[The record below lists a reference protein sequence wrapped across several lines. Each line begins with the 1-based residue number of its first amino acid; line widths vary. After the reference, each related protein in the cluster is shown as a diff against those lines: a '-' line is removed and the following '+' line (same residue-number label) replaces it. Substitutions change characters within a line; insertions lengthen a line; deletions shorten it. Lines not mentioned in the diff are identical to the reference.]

1 MPLGDK
7 PRYATTSTGARW
19 PRLAVDSDRRRS
31 SNEEALLCPRMS
43 PRHPQDPSV
52 EPQRFEAGNATTG
65 ARSFIE
71 RAPSE
76 RISPRR
82 LEFLTRLEQGGRYPT
97 WVLMAA
103 LAGMFATSF
112 PITILAVA
120 LGPIAT
126 EFGEKE
132 TTIAW
137 VISAPMLLSAVA
149 FPLVG
154 KLGDLYGHRRIF
166 LVGFSGATIVA
177 FLTAM
182 SWDALSLIGF
192 RTAAAV
198 LGGATQPTAMALIF
212 SVYPAEDRVRA
223 MGWWSMTTAAAPAL
237 GLIAGGPLIDLVGWR
252 IVFLFQGVLS
262 AIALALAVAILRETS
277 RKRVRFDL
285 VGAAT
290 LAIGV
295 GALMFALSS
304 IGNESAADWWIPTS
318 LVVGALAIVSFVRVE
333 TRVTDPLLPL
343 EFFRSRNFSATL
355 ITNGF
360 TSAAYM
366 GAFIIAP
373 LFLGEQGQG
382 FSATAVAYIMLMRT
396 ASLSLT
402 SPLGGW
408 LGERNGE
415 RWAATFGCGLM
426 TVSLV
431 LIAWAGYHSN
441 IVAFAIG
448 LLGQGAGHG
457 LSQPSITAAISRS
470 VDDSD
475 LGIAASANRLLGQGG
490 AAFGIA
496 TLTLAYGGVNDP
508 SAFSMAFGAGA
519 ILSGISVITAL
530 FMGPERIV
538 LRRRVASEA

>member
-1 MPLGDK
+1 
-7 PRYATTSTGARW
+7 
-19 PRLAVDSDRRRS
+19 VVEDRESNRRS
-31 SNEEALLCPRMS
+31 EETLTCAPMS
-43 PRHPQDPSV
+43 AQGPPQASDESRSVDPESSSKSV
-52 EPQRFEAGNATTG
+52 HNFVERSADEKIAPWRLRFLSG
-65 ARSFIE
+65 
-71 RAPSE
+71 
-76 RISPRR
+76 
-82 LEFLTRLEQGGRYPT
+82 LEEQGRYRT
-97 WVLMAA
+97 WVLWAA
-103 LAGMFATSF
+103 LAGMFATTF

-120 LGPIAT
+120 LGPIAN

-166 LVGFSGATIVA
+166 LLGFGGATIVA
-177 FLTAM
+177 FLTAT

-212 SVYPAEDRVRA
+212 SVYPPEDRVRA

-252 IVFLFQGVLS
+252 IVFIFQGLLS
-262 AIALALAVAILRETS
+262 AVALALAVVVLRETA
-277 RKRVRFDL
+277 RKFVKFDIA
-285 VGAAT
+285 GAAT
-290 LAIGV
+290 LAVGV
-295 GALMFALSS
+295 GGFMFALSS
-304 IGNESAADWWIPTS
+304 ISNENAESWWIPAS
-318 LVVGALAIVSFVRVE
+318 LGIGFLGLTTFVRVE
-333 TRVTDPLLPL
+333 KRVTDPLLPL

-355 ITNGF
+355 VTNGF

-373 LFLGEQGQG
+373 LFLGKDTGLG
-382 FSATAVAYIMLMRT
+382 FSATAVAYIMLIRT
-396 ASLSLT
+396 ASLTLA
-402 SPLGGW
+402 SPVGGY
-408 LGERNGE
+408 LGERMGE
-415 RWAATFGCGLM
+415 RWAAVFGCSLM
-426 TVSLV
+426 TGALGF
-431 LIAWAGYHSN
+431 IAWAGYQSN
-441 IVAFAIG
+441 VIVFALG
-448 LLGQGAGHG
+448 LVGLGMGHG

-496 TLTLAYGGVNDP
+496 TLTLAYGGVNDA
-508 SAFSMAFGAGA
+508 SAFGLAFATGAL
-519 ILSGISVITAL
+519 LSTISVFTAF
-530 FMGPERIV
+530 FMGSDHIV
-538 LRRRVASEA
+538 LHKTVAAEA

>member
-1 MPLGDK
+1 MN
-7 PRYATTSTGARW
+7 TSDDSQQFETHAAYPTGAAENSFVD
-19 PRLAVDSDRRRS
+19 RLPD
-31 SNEEALLCPRMS
+31 
-43 PRHPQDPSV
+43 
-52 EPQRFEAGNATTG
+52 
-65 ARSFIE
+65 
-71 RAPSE
+71 E
-76 RISPRR
+76 RIAPWR
-82 LEFLTRLEQGGRYPT
+82 LNFLTRLEARGQYPS
-97 WVLMAA
+97 WVLAAA
-103 LAGMFATSF
+103 LAGMFATTF

-120 LGPIAT
+120 LGPIAN

-166 LVGFSGATIVA
+166 LLGFTGATIVA
-177 FLTAM
+177 FLTAT
-182 SWDALSLIGF
+182 SWDALSLISF

-212 SVYPAEDRVRA
+212 SVYPHKDRVRA

-262 AIALALAVAILRETS
+262 AAALALAVIVLRETS
-277 RKRVRFDL
+277 RKRVKFDL
-285 VGAAT
+285 AGAAT
-290 LAIGV
+290 LAVGV
-295 GALMFALSS
+295 GGFMFALSS
-304 IGNESAADWWIPTS
+304 IGNDSAESWWLPLS
-318 LVVGALAIVSFVRVE
+318 LGVGVSGILWFVRVE
-333 TRVTDPLLPL
+333 QRVSDPLLPL

-373 LFLGEQGQG
+373 LFLGEKTGLG
-382 FSATAVAYIMLMRT
+382 YSATAVAYIMLIRT
-396 ASLSLT
+396 ASLTLS
-402 SPLGGW
+402 SPLGGF
-408 LGERNGE
+408 LGERMGE
-415 RWAATFGCGLM
+415 RWASIFGCGLM
-426 TVSLV
+426 TIALV
-431 LIAWAGYHSN
+431 LIAWAGYQSN
-441 IVAFAIG
+441 VVAFAIG
-448 LLGQGAGHG
+448 LVGLGMGHG

-508 SAFSMAFGAGA
+508 SAFGLAFVAGA
-519 ILSGISVITAL
+519 ALSGVSVITAL
-530 FMGPERIV
+530 FMGTERIV
-538 LRRRVASEA
+538 LRRSITAEA

>member
-1 MPLGDK
+1 M
-7 PRYATTSTGARW
+7 T
-19 PRLAVDSDRRRS
+19 
-31 SNEEALLCPRMS
+31 
-43 PRHPQDPSV
+43 
-52 EPQRFEAGNATTG
+52 
-65 ARSFIE
+65 
-71 RAPSE
+71 APSE
-76 RISPRR
+76 GTGNAPEYARQPPDEPVAPWRARILGR
-82 LEFLTRLEQGGRYPT
+82 LEEQGRYPR
-97 WVLMAA
+97 WVLLAA
-103 LAGMFATSF
+103 LAGMFATTF

-166 LVGFSGATIVA
+166 LYGFAGATVVA
-177 FLTAM
+177 FLTAT

-212 SVYPAEDRVRA
+212 SVYSPDERIRA

-252 IVFLFQGVLS
+252 VVFIFQGALS
-262 AIALALAVAILRETS
+262 AAALALAIVILRETA

-285 VGAAT
+285 AGAAT
-290 LAIGV
+290 LAVGV
-295 GALMFALSS
+295 GGFMLALSYV
-304 IGNESAADWWIPTS
+304 GNEDAGEAWIPAS
-318 LVVGALAIVSFVRVE
+318 LFVGTLGIGLFIWVE
-333 TRVTDPLLPL
+333 KSVEDPLLPL
-343 EFFRSRNFSATL
+343 EFFSSRNFSATL

-360 TSAAYM
+360 TNAAYM

-373 LFLGEQGQG
+373 LFLGANGQG
-382 FSATAVAYIMLMRT
+382 LSATAVSYIMLIRT
-396 ASLSLT
+396 ASLTIS
-402 SPLGGW
+402 SPAGGW
-408 LGERNGE
+408 LGERMGE
-415 RWAATFGCGLM
+415 RWAATFGCFLM
-426 TVSLV
+426 TVSLA
-431 LIAWAGYHSN
+431 LIAWSGYQEN
-441 IVAFAIG
+441 LITFAIG
-448 LLGQGAGHG
+448 LVGLGAGHG

-496 TLTLAYGGVNDP
+496 ALTLAYGGGGEPADYGN
-508 SAFSMAFGAGA
+508 AFLAGGL
-519 ILSGISVITAL
+519 LSGVSILTAL
-530 FMGPERIV
+530 FMGSDRIR
-538 LRRRVASEA
+538 LRRDAPVRV